1 MTAEEYLNQHC
12 KPEDWNNLE
21 ECLKDSILTNN
32 VIEHMERYAALR
44 QNDVSGS
51 ISLTANVPKQ
61 FAEAVK
67 ELHKGYNIEL
77 KEYKEYK
84 NNWTTVV
91 VQGSRDNLEK
101 LNRECE
107 QIAYRDVL

>member
-44 QNDVSGS
+44 IHDVVGS
-51 ISLTANVPKQ
+51 ASFQKAIKDAIEYGKG
-61 FAEAVK
+61 
-67 ELHKGYNIEL
+67 HDYGYNGEDEFCFDTFNSDRSMQEVIKVL
-77 KEYKEYK
+77 KEHF
-84 NNWTTVV
+84 
-91 VQGSRDNLEK
+91 L
-101 LNRECE
+101 
-107 QIAYRDVL
+107 